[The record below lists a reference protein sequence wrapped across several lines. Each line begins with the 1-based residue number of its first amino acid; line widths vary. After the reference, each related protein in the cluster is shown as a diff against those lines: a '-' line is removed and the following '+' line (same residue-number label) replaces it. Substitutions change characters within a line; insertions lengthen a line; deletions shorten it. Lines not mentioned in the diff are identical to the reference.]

1 MLREFPPSN
10 RSDSWMLMP
19 RFRALFARSRSW
31 FYRGLDNAMRCLHVA
46 CDLILTFGSYNNR
59 SLRISIGSDSHVLR
73 NLWCRFSRK
82 VVTKYTP
89 GNFLG
94 SRVRIQKQC
103 RSCRKVTVCG
113 EQVDCD
119 IVRLSIGKQP
129 CNGRQVDPVGLE
141 VECLHAGNGLPQKRI
156 DATGV
161 DPGIDRCH
169 PCRLPVDAH
178 FGFAKTSA
186 AAALQGRCE
195 IVGHT
200 QIPELVIGSAP
211 CCWNPPAA

>member
-46 CDLILTFGSYNNR
+46 CDLILTFGSYNDR

-94 SRVRIQKQC
+94 SRSVYNSSVAVAAKYRFAWSTL
-103 RSCRKVTVCG
+103 RATLCG
-113 EQVDCD
+113 C
-119 IVRLSIGKQP
+119 P
-129 CNGRQVDPVGLE
+129 
-141 VECLHAGNGLPQKRI
+141 
-156 DATGV
+156 
-161 DPGIDRCH
+161 
-169 PCRLPVDAH
+169 
-178 FGFAKTSA
+178 
-186 AAALQGRCE
+186 
-195 IVGHT
+195 
-200 QIPELVIGSAP
+200 
-211 CCWNPPAA
+211 